1 MVQPAA
7 NNVNSSERYNPKTN
21 KGIHANTSQ
30 TDGWRKYDRGEITPH
45 AIMDRGMSASWRMTA
60 SSKQS
65 FHGLPNFENQIASNN
80 PTVPVKRSPRDN
92 LFITLYAR
100 ER

>member
-1 MVQPAA
+1 
-7 NNVNSSERYNPKTN
+7 
-21 KGIHANTSQ
+21 
-30 TDGWRKYDRGEITPH
+30 
-45 AIMDRGMSASWRMTA
+45 MSASWRKTA
-60 SSKQS
+60 NSKQS